1 MRKTGTLDSSG
12 RKGTLERSVP
22 KPKSKSG
29 KKSGKSPE
37 KVGFSHEKAGRKAR
51 LSLCALQL

>member
-1 MRKTGTLDSSG
+1 MRKPELNDSSG

-22 KPKSKSG
+22 ATKSKSL
-29 KKSGKSPE
+29 KKVGKSPE
-37 KVGFSHEKAGRKAR
+37 KVGFSHEKAGLKAR